1 MSMHD
6 DGRGRRAGPAPELQS
21 SFANNQGVGTA
32 QGGDAWSGSAL
43 DAKKSEVN
51 SMAQG
56 PARPL
61 MGQGQQPIFGGGSSV
76 FAPMPTYRPVT
87 AEPQQAQQ
95 PQPPQQKAP
104 EPAPAF
110 NPYPPV
116 EQPSVPRQP
125 ATPNYASPQPEP
137 RPSGYPLP
145 NYEPAYRAAGLG
157 NAPQQPA
164 PQPFPPQNFN
174 GGGAQAYQN
183 LNPYQPASFPEPNF
197 SEPSFEPSQQPAPMP
212 DLGRKDASFGE
223 PSFTP
228 PNFPAQSFGDAS
240 FPEPSF
246 DAGGFAPQ
254 APAPSPFGNLEAG
267 LGNVGNSFSTPHQ
280 QHPQHV
286 SQQHPQHQQQDASFE
301 MFGEEPAQDFSMP
314 PAQPSAPQSHVP
326 ASDPRRQL
334 QAFDAVYDQPPQI
347 GLGSAAPGGPAQ
359 NFYEAERHDAD
370 FLDDDQVMP
379 PPNAGGKGSSLKGGR
394 SVVMVASALLGA
406 IALGG
411 ALAFAYKQSGGGIG
425 SGGEPPLVQADNR
438 PVKEMP
444 ADAGGKE
451 FPHKNKLIYD
461 RLTNGDEA
469 ESEQLVPRQEE
480 IAVPALPQAAPG
492 MAGMPGMPAPV
503 ATTDLVSP
511 QTTQSVDMAAADDDG
526 GPRKVKTMRVL
537 PDGSVEMPEAPA
549 EMAAAATEAATQA
562 ATQAAEQAAEMTA
575 SMPMPAETP
584 ALPQQM
590 AAANPAPAA
599 EPAPAAPSKY
609 VVQLGAKK
617 SQTEALA
624 TFADIQQ
631 KHPSLLGNYRPTV
644 QKADLGAKGTWY
656 RLRVGP
662 VDNKGTADKL
672 CSQLKSQGLP
682 DCLVMAQ

>member
-6 DGRGRRAGPAPELQS
+6 NGRGRRAGPAPELQS
-21 SFANNQGVGTA
+21 GFANNQGVGTA
-32 QGGDAWSGSAL
+32 RGGDAWSGSAL

-61 MGQGQQPIFGGGSSV
+61 MGQGQPIFGGGSSV

-87 AEPQQAQQ
+87 AEPQQ
-95 PQPPQQKAP
+95 QPPQQQQPKAP
-104 EPAPAF
+104 APSF
-110 NPYPPV
+110 NPYPPA
-116 EQPSVPRQP
+116 EP
-125 ATPNYASPQPEP
+125 AAPKPAPNYASPPPQSEP
-137 RPSGYPLP
+137 MQGGYSLP
-145 NYEPAYRAAGLG
+145 NYEPAYRASGYPNTA
-157 NAPQQPA
+157 QPA
-164 PQPFPPQNFN
+164 PSQPFPPQNFN
-174 GGGAQAYQN
+174 GGGTQGYQG
-183 LNPYQPASFPEPNF
+183 LNPYQPPSFPEPNF
-197 SEPSFEPSQQPAPMP
+197 AEPAFDPNFQPAPMP
-212 DLGRKDASFGE
+212 DLGRKDAGYAESSYNPPSFPAQNFGDANFGE
-223 PSFTP
+223 PSFDTG
-228 PNFPAQSFGDAS
+228 N
-240 FPEPSF
+240 
-246 DAGGFAPQ
+246 FAPQ
-254 APAPSPFGNLEAG
+254 APSASPFGNLESG
-267 LGNVGNSFSTPHQ
+267 LGNVGNAYAPQ
-280 QHPQHV
+280 QP
-286 SQQHPQHQQQDASFE
+286 QQQDASFE
-301 MFGEEPAQDFSMP
+301 VFGEEPAQDFSMP
-314 PAQPSAPQSHVP
+314 SHAPSASQSHVP
-326 ASDPRRQL
+326 PSDPRRQL
-334 QAFDAVYDQPPQI
+334 QAFDAIYDQPPQI

-359 NFYEAERHDAD
+359 NFYEAERTDAD
-370 FLDDDQVMP
+370 FLDDDPALP
-379 PPNAGGKGSSLKGGR
+379 PPSANGKGSSFKGGR

-438 PVKEMP
+438 PVKELP

-461 RLTNGDEA
+461 RLTNGDEP

-492 MAGMPGMPAPV
+492 MPTPDMPVPV
-503 ATTDLVSP
+503 ATTDMVSP
-511 QTTQSVDMAAADDDG
+511 QTTQALDTAAAADDADG

-537 PDGSVEMPEAPA
+537 PDGSVEMPEPAA
-549 EMAAAATEAATQA
+549 EMADAATQMVETTA
-562 ATQAAEQAAEMTA
+562 SAPPLPSEMPMAPQQLAAAEPAA
-575 SMPMPAETP
+575 
-584 ALPQQM
+584 
-590 AAANPAPAA
+590 PAPAAA

-631 KHPSLLGNYRPTV
+631 KHPSLLGNYRPMV
-644 QKADLGAKGTWY
+644 QKADLGSKGTWY